1 MENIE
6 YSNSLYQINEILKY
20 ITPNLKARIPK
31 RIISYFETNNSKDF
45 NWQIDK
51 TVPLE
56 KQDLLPTTKEILTV
70 LYKDYMCD
78 DIERAKLDKT
88 LNENE
93 IKYQNELREKYNPN
107 NIFKDRQK
115 ATETAEKIEENIEI
129 VAYKESFFSRIISK
143 IKLIFHK

>member
-31 RIISYFETNNSKDF
+31 RIISYFETNKSKDF

-56 KQDLLPTTKEILTV
+56 KQDLLPITKEILTV

-93 IKYQNELREKYNPN
+93 IHEKFNDVCDIAFEYEMKYGIVISPIIKNNQHFEKWVGVLPFYQNVIREGVCIY
-107 NIFKDRQK
+107 
-115 ATETAEKIEENIEI
+115 E
-129 VAYKESFFSRIISK
+129 
-143 IKLIFHK
+143 